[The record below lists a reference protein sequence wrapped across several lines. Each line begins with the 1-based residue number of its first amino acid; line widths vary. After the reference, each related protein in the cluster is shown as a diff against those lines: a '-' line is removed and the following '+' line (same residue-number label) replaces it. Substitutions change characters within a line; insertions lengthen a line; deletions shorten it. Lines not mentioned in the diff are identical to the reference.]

1 MTPLVLTV
9 LLSALFLGLFLLVLV
24 LVLPPTN
31 NGGRK
36 RLKQIR
42 WFGDQS
48 APREADGVA
57 EQAVAH
63 AQSVLSWADR
73 TIETRANTDRLAVQL
88 ERAGIALRPQEWL
101 LIWAGVAATSIIAG
115 LVFLPWWA
123 GLPIGALVGVGGP
136 WLVRVYL
143 AKLRIGKFAEQL
155 PDALQMI
162 VGSLQS
168 GFSLPQAL
176 DTLVREAPAPI
187 STEFGRVLAE
197 TQLGSELEDA
207 LERAA
212 ERTKSADLECMVM
225 AIRIQHE
232 VGGSLAE
239 VLTTA
244 VATMRDRFRM
254 HRQVR
259 ALSAEGRLS
268 AYVLIGLPIS
278 IGAYMFVF
286 NPDYVRPLYTE
297 FWGIVMLAAG
307 VLMLCAGA
315 FWMSRLIK
323 VEV

>member
-1 MTPLVLTV
+1 M
-9 LLSALFLGLFLLVLV
+9 
-24 LVLPPTN
+24 
-31 NGGRK
+31 
-36 RLKQIR
+36 
-42 WFGDQS
+42 
-48 APREADGVA
+48 
-57 EQAVAH
+57 
-63 AQSVLSWADR
+63 
-73 TIETRANTDRLAVQL
+73 
-88 ERAGIALRPQEWL
+88 
-101 LIWAGVAATSIIAG
+101 
-115 LVFLPWWA
+115 VFLPWWA
-123 GLPIGALVGVGGP
+123 GLPAGALVGVGGP
-136 WLVRVYL
+136 WLVRVLL
-143 AKLRIGKFAEQL
+143 AKRRISKFAEQL
-155 PDALQMI
+155 PDALQMV

-168 GFSLPQAL
+168 GFSLPQSL
-176 DTLVREAPAPI
+176 DTLVREAAAPL

-212 ERTKSADLECMVM
+212 ERTKSEDLSCMVM
-225 AIRIQHE
+225 AIRIQHD

-268 AYVLIGLPIS
+268 AYVLIGLPLA
-278 IGAYMFVF
+278 IGAYMFMF

-297 FWGIVMLAAG
+297 FWGIVMLGVG
-307 VLMLCAGA
+307 VLMLCVGA